1 MLCKCIQVILKVGFP
16 GGSVEKECACQ
27 DRRRRKT
34 SSTPGLGRSLE
45 EEMATHSS
53 MCKVALLSI
62 KPKSFSQKSHI
73 KAMFKN
79 KKMYK
84 IPMSLTLF

>member
-1 MLCKCIQVILKVGFP
+1 MIGD
-16 GGSVEKECACQ
+16 SVVNTPPTNAG
-27 DRRRRKT
+27 DAGDT

-79 KKMYK
+79 KKMNK